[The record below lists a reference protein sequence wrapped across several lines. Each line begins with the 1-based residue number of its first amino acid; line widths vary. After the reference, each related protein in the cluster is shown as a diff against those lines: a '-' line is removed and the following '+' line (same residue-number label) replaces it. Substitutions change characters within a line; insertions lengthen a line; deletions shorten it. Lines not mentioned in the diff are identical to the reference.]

1 MLIND
6 GDIGGRYKSDYCLCQ
21 AWASPL
27 TEGLANTG
35 WEKIFT
41 FFWQPTNGGK
51 KYPLHALFSTKKK
64 RKSGEPCQLLSWK
77 FS

>member
-35 WEKIFT
+35 GKNIQLFR
-41 FFWQPTNGGK
+41 QPTNGGK
-51 KYPLHALFSTKKK
+51 KYPLHALFSTKKREK
-64 RKSGEPCQLLSWK
+64 AGNLVNC
-77 FS
+77 

>member
-1 MLIND
+1 MLTND

-35 WEKIFT
+35 
-41 FFWQPTNGGK
+41 GK
-51 KYPLHALFSTKKK
+51 KYSAFSATNQWWEEIFIVCNIFYKIKAGNLPPA
-64 RKSGEPCQLLSWK
+64 SQN
-77 FS
+77 